1 VYFRIMSKSILIF
14 ACIFSMCVK
23 QPAHVTAGDRT
34 VEMYAET
41 IKEDSLKVLAI
52 GGFYFENKVE
62 KLYLD
67 LEYKSVL
74 SDEAATKKLTSYIS
88 GLLFTINK
96 DSLLRPYLIKESFSE
111 EDVSI
116 SLAYLSEAGDTL
128 QVHLYNGEIVFS
140 LYKGANNLLVKIRTV
155 PFSF

>member
-1 VYFRIMSKSILIF
+1 
-14 ACIFSMCVK
+14 MCVK

-41 IKEDSLKVLAI
+41 IKENDLKVLAV
-52 GGFYFENKVE
+52 GGFYFKNKVE

-74 SDEAATKKLTSYIS
+74 SDEDAHQKLTSYIS
-88 GLLFTINK
+88 GLVFSINK
-96 DSLLRPYLIKESFSE
+96 DLLLRPHLIKESFSQ
-111 EDVSI
+111 EDVSV
-116 SLAYLSEAGDTL
+116 SLSYLSEAGETL

-140 LYKGANNLLVKIRTV
+140 LYEGANNLLIKKRSV
-155 PFSF
+155 PFRSL

>member
-1 VYFRIMSKSILIF
+1 MSKFICIF

-41 IKEDSLKVLAI
+41 IKENDLKVLAV
-52 GGFYFENKVE
+52 GGFYFKNKVE

-74 SDEAATKKLTSYIS
+74 SDEDAHQKLTSYIS
-88 GLLFTINK
+88 GLVFSINK
-96 DSLLRPYLIKESFSE
+96 DLLLRPHLIKESFSQ
-111 EDVSI
+111 EDVSV
-116 SLAYLSEAGDTL
+116 SLSYLSEAGETL

-140 LYKGANNLLVKIRTV
+140 LYEGANNLLIKKRSV
-155 PFSF
+155 PFRSL